1 MTDFQHILCPVDF
14 DANSLAAV
22 ALARD
27 VAVKYGGKL
36 CLFHVA
42 RIPAADMD
50 APVAIEPHPHW
61 ETSAQARLREAAAQI
76 LGQSVAYETV
86 VKGGIPE
93 SSIIEAVS
101 ELNIDLIVMAS
112 HGRTGLAHLV
122 LGSVAEEVVRLAP
135 CPVMVVK
142 PHK

>member
-1 MTDFQHILCPVDF
+1 TDFRHILCPVDF

-27 VAVKYGGKL
+27 VAVKYGGKP

-61 ETSAQARLREAAAQI
+61 ETSAQARLREAAAEI
-76 LGQSVAYETV
+76 LEQSVAYETV
-86 VKGGIPE
+86 VKDGIPE

-122 LGSVAEEVVRLAP
+122 LG
-135 CPVMVVK
+135 
-142 PHK
+142 

>member
-1 MTDFQHILCPVDF
+1 
-14 DANSLAAV
+14 
-22 ALARD
+22 
-27 VAVKYGGKL
+27 
-36 CLFHVA
+36 
-42 RIPAADMD
+42 
-50 APVAIEPHPHW
+50 
-61 ETSAQARLREAAAQI
+61 LREAAAQI